1 MSSTIFQ
8 PRNKF
13 ISQNVGTSYND
24 VEEFAQTSQ
33 IPLLDFTN
41 LHIIK
46 KIGKGGYATVFVAT
60 YNGIKIACKDVTQ
73 LFGDELNEELKHVFC
88 RESLQLQSLHHP
100 NIIHF
105 YGICIQPPSLYLVL
119 ELATHGTL
127 RNLLDL
133 NKRNILQQIKKKN
146 KKKSYHKSINKKYS
160 SSNTLIHLF
169 YFILF
174 YFNPTFKAY
183 LY

>member
-1 MSSTIFQ
+1 MYLTNVCWFTIAQIIGNMLDPLVIYNTLLIDTLYWRNYAKQLTMSSTIFQ

-41 LHIIK
+41 LHLIK

-60 YNGIKIACKDVTQ
+60 YNGIKIARKDVTQ

-88 RESLQLQSLHHP
+88 RESLTDSE
-100 NIIHF
+100 F
-105 YGICIQPPSLYLVL
+105 
-119 ELATHGTL
+119 
-127 RNLLDL
+127 
-133 NKRNILQQIKKKN
+133 NKRKN
-146 KKKSYHKSINKKYS
+146 QFHICKKSGKYLDY
-160 SSNTLIHLF
+160 NQYLLLFHLNSVHLNL
-169 YFILF
+169 FIL
-174 YFNPTFKAY
+174 
-183 LY
+183 